1 MTDLIVKEFGPLKM
15 KALGTILFLDGEMK
29 YWVWTPYDKCSF
41 RCVYCSVEAQ
51 GKSKPLITKEEIGP
65 LLDDFQRQVN
75 RKYPFVIGTRADPY
89 PPEELE
95 HELTRHALL
104 ELRKRPD
111 IRTVVISHGG
121 LIARDIDIFKTM
133 PNLEKI
139 GISITHHD
147 NEKLKYIE
155 PGAPSFESRIEAAIK
170 IYEAGLPIVV
180 NIAPWIPEF
189 TDADKIARELPPGLE
204 INVAVLSYNLHNHD
218 LTKYL
223 FGKDV
228 PSAKKVYGKQ
238 FPTQE
243 VMNELY
249 LAAHKATGA
258 GTKGNL
264 KWLIPP
270 GSGKNYINTLPN
282 P

>member
-1 MTDLIVKEFGPLKM
+1 MTDLIIKEYGPLKV
-15 KALGTILFLDGEMK
+15 KSIGTILFLDGEMK

-51 GKSKPLITKEEIGP
+51 GKSTPLIKKEEIGP
-65 LLDDFQRQVN
+65 LLDDFQRQAN

-89 PPEELE
+89 PEEEKE
-95 HELTRHALL
+95 HQLTRHSLI
-104 ELRKRPD
+104 ELSKRPK
-111 IRTVVISHGG
+111 IRTVVISHGA

-147 NEKLKYIE
+147 NEQIKLLE
-155 PGAPSFESRIEAAIK
+155 PGAPPFEARIEAAIR
-170 IYEAGLPIVV
+170 IHEAGLPLVV
-180 NIAPWIPEF
+180 NIAPWIPDF
-189 TDADKIARELPPGLE
+189 TDADRIARELPKDID
-204 INVAVLSYNLHNHD
+204 INVAVLSYNLHNND
-218 LTKYL
+218 YTKYL
-223 FGKDV
+223 FGRDV
-228 PSAKKVYGKQ
+228 GSAQRVFGKKY
-238 FPTQE
+238 PTQDII
-243 VMNELY
+243 NQSY
-249 LAAHKATGA
+249 LEAHRQTRG

-282 P
+282 D